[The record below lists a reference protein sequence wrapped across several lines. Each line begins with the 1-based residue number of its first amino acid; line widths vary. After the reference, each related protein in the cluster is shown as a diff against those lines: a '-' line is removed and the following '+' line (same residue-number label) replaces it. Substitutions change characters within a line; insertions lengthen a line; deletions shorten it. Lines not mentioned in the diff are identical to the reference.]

1 MPSVAGLPHHQS
13 YCRPA
18 VVAAAVVV
26 VQPPHLRAPAVVAAV
41 VVAQPPHL
49 RAPAVVVAVVTGAP
63 LWARHLPYQLG
74 VAAVPSLMQ
83 PSLMPPSCPLEVMP
97 PSCPLEV
104 MAAVVHQPYQLGVAV
119 PSLVPPKLM
128 PSSCPLQVMVAED
141 DKCKQMVEEREGAQ
155 VEMSHLQLQ
164 LMTCLHHCKSTR
176 NQLLTCQP
184 TYCLSF

>member
-18 VVAAAVVV
+18 VVVAVVV
-26 VQPPHLRAPAVVAAV
+26 VVQSPHLW
-41 VVAQPPHL
+41 
-49 RAPAVVVAVVTGAP
+49 APAVVVAVVLQLP
-63 LWARHLPYQLG
+63 LWARHQPYQLG
-74 VAAVPSLMQ
+74 VAAVPSLMP
-83 PSLMPPSCPLEVMP
+83 PSLMP

-104 MAAVVHQPYQLGVAV
+104 MAAVVHQPYQLGVAA
-119 PSLVPPKLM
+119 PSLVPPRLM